1 MRLMNGYKIPCGSML
16 WIMDAIRKKK
26 KLNTVIRVLLRVAV
40 FVFGVWPQVS
50 LNPTRFTQ
58 IFIIRCP
65 YRDGS
70 TIYENFTIR
79 LRTSSTITS
88 LIHN

>member
-26 KLNTVIRVLLRVAV
+26 KLVSIIRVLLRVAV

-58 IFIIRCP
+58 IFIIH
-65 YRDGS
+65 G
-70 TIYENFTIR
+70 TVEQFTKT
-79 LRTSSTITS
+79 LRSDFELLQRS
-88 LIHN
+88 HH